1 MKKFKFPLEKILE
14 YRSQL
19 ESTRL
24 SAYGKAAEVFRR
36 RKGELDRLNDE
47 LSDYRGRMAEK
58 GVGRISP
65 RELALYR
72 SWLSHCELKVGEAA
86 DWMTQAARDM
96 EERKTELIN
105 ARSERRIMERLKE
118 IKRDQYDYEA
128 AREEIKELDEVGAT
142 SFIARRSAEGGEI

>member
-19 ESTRL
+19 ESVHL
-24 SAYGKAAEVFRR
+24 SAQGKATEVFRR
-36 RKGELDRLNDE
+36 RKDELELLGRE
-47 LSDYRGRMAEK
+47 LSDYRARMAEK

-86 DWMTQAARDM
+86 DWMMEAARDM
-96 EERKTELIN
+96 EERKKELIK
-105 ARSERRIMERLKE
+105 ARHERRIMERLKE
-118 IKRDQYDYEA
+118 IKREHYDYEA
-128 AREEIKELDEVGAT
+128 AREEMKELDEVAAT
-142 SFIARRSAEGGEI
+142 GFIARRSAGGGET